1 MTLRQ
6 RYALSTA
13 ACGVFCALVVL
24 MATED
29 SRFLYLLLAI
39 VLAHFGYSLTLRC
52 RHCGEFMVKRKTRI
66 AGVEWIAWGA
76 LRMPTKCSRCGA
88 RFR

>member
-6 RYALSTA
+6 RYVLSTA
-13 ACGVFCALVVL
+13 VCGVLCALVLL

-29 SRFLYLLLAI
+29 SRFLYLLAAI
-39 VLAHFGYSLTLRC
+39 LFVYICLHLMLRC
-52 RHCGEFMVKRKTRI
+52 SHCGEFMVKRKRRI
-66 AGVEWIAWGA
+66 AGVEMIVWGA
-76 LRMPTKCSRCGA
+76 LRVPKSCSRCGA

>member
-6 RYALSTA
+6 RYVLSTA
-13 ACGVFCALVVL
+13 VCGVLCALILL

-29 SRFLYLLLAI
+29 SRFLYLVIALLI
-39 VLAHFGYSLTLRC
+39 VYMGFLLTLKC

-66 AGVEWIAWGA
+66 AGVEWAAWGG
-76 LRMPTKCSRCGA
+76 LRVPKRCSRCGG